1 MYPHSSY
8 HTGTGIYTTNGM
20 SLCPLLPSLL
30 PPYEEV
36 DKIVFSYTVI
46 CIIALPDYPF
56 HQSMA
61 IPAACS
67 SSQFTCNNGKCVPLS
82 FKCDGYYDCRD
93 KSDEFECGTYHRGG
107 YRGGGGGGRGE
118 SRVSG
123 HPPSSRS

>member
-36 DKIVFSYTVI
+36 DEIVFSYTVL

-56 HQSMA
+56 HQSMTF
-61 IPAACS
+61 PAACS

-82 FKCDGYYDCRD
+82 VKCDGYYDCRD
-93 KSDEFECGTYHRGG
+93 RSDEFDCSKYHVMVRGCVDV
-107 YRGGGGGGRGE
+107 YMA
-118 SRVSG
+118 
-123 HPPSSRS
+123 